1 MVEGRCQSDSLQRY
15 RRNSGITEQPEDPGR
30 LPAKSLGSDCIKAE
44 YPGQLGP
51 DGVGETGKTKCL
63 KILIDDGTNVVF
75 PGVRQK
81 PRPAHRGGQ

>member
-81 PRPAHRGGQ
+81 PRPAHRRGQ